1 MLRTTHKIALLIIV
15 PLIIELCFL
24 GVVMSTVDE
33 LEKDRMAESRAVES
47 LVYVNLIL
55 NDTWNAAGSMMM
67 FKATQTDRFILEF
80 HDLNNV
86 LTGHATR
93 LKELLE
99 GDAETPEAR
108 EFLSIVEDILATFK
122 TSGSMI
128 DDEYEVS
135 NVRLIGKLRTFI
147 KELNSTGLKVIEQQT
162 RDRERYQQKQVLSRS
177 RVKMVLGS
185 AAVANVI
192 LAVILAIIFSLTF
205 ARRFKVLMDNT
216 MNIAIGKPLG
226 KPLTGTDELALL
238 DTVIHNLSTELEI
251 TREKERAMID
261 NTAVIICS
269 LNESYRI
276 TELNPAIEIATGYD
290 IAELLGSNIVSMIH
304 EDDRDRVFDRLE
316 NCKNSASEIEF
327 EARLR
332 KKDGRFLSTE
342 WNANWAAGSKS
353 IFCVI
358 HDITQRKEAE
368 RLKQEVIAMVSHDLR
383 APLTSLGVILDMMME
398 GIVGELNERGNRLV
412 RLAKQSVSSLITMI
426 NDLIDVE
433 RYESGGLLLNYERT
447 TTEEV
452 LESAIGMIRPEADKK
467 QIRIEKGFES
477 QAIRLDA
484 ERINRVLVNL
494 LSNAVKFS
502 PEKSCVMVLCKH
514 VEIRRGEYVF
524 EFKVVDEGPGIPAE
538 KLKLVFE
545 KFKQVGSGSE
555 GEKKGSGLGLAICKA
570 IVEAHGGE
578 IGVESVEGAGS
589 TFWFRIP
596 PDQENVP
603 AEN

>member
-33 LEKDRMAESRAVES
+33 LEKDRMAESRAVEA

-80 HDLNNV
+80 HDLNKV
-86 LTGHATR
+86 LTGHATK

-99 GDAETPEAR
+99 GDAQTPEAR
-108 EFLSIVEDILATFK
+108 QFLGIVDDILATFK
-122 TSGSMI
+122 ASSGMM
-128 DDEYEVS
+128 DDEYEIS

-192 LAVILAIIFSLTF
+192 LAVTLAIIFSLTF
-205 ARRFKVLMDNT
+205 AKRFKVLMDNT

-226 KPLTGTDELALL
+226 DPLTGTDELALL

-290 IAELLGSNIVSMIH
+290 IAELLGSNMVSMIH

-398 GIVGELNERGNRLV
+398 GIVGELNERGTRLV

-426 NDLIDVE
+426 NDLLDVE

-452 LESAIGMIRPEADKK
+452 LENAIGMIKPEADKK

-502 PEKSCVMVLCKH
+502 PEKSSVMVLCKH
-514 VEIRRGEYVF
+514 LEIRREEFVF
-524 EFKVVDEGPGIPAE
+524 EFKVIDEGPGIPPE

-578 IGVESVEGAGS
+578 IGVESVEGSGS

-596 PDQENVP
+596 PDQANVQGEN
-603 AEN
+603 